1 MSKKDIISSNVSII
15 IQYKPLINSS
25 KSGLQTARLIY
36 HDTSLEQEGNNDL
49 FHSDLVLWNPITGYT
64 FLIDMENLL

>member
-1 MSKKDIISSNVSII
+1 MSKKDIISSNVAII

-36 HDTSLEQEGNNDL
+36 HDTSLEQERNNDL
-49 FHSDLVLWNPITGYT
+49 FHSGLISQNPITRYT
-64 FLIDMENLL
+64 FLMEMENLL